1 MGSLIKIVDRK
12 VAPVF
17 FNKRPI
23 VTLPQVDDF
32 HGRAQGTAKRNFR
45 ANREHFIEGEDF
57 FEATYEEWN
66 QLFGGTNFV
75 PPKRAIGTTNFVVPK
90 TKGGHRGSMILLT
103 LTGYM
108 MLVKSLNDEKAWQIH
123 RALVTAYFM
132 KRQVK
137 PPLTDDERD
146 TIRIRFLAA
155 EESIGEISRSVGR
168 ARSTVQR
175 VTSDLRAARAGQMS
189 LFS

>member
-1 MGSLIKIVDRK
+1 MASLVKIVDRK
-12 VAPVF
+12 VAPMF
-17 FNKRPI
+17 FNNRPI
-23 VTLPQVDDF
+23 VTLPQVDEF
-32 HGRAQGTAKRNFR
+32 HGRPKNTAARNFSH
-45 ANREHFIEGEDF
+45 NRKHFIEGEDF
-57 FEATYEEWN
+57 FEATYEEWS
-66 QLFGGTNFV
+66 QLF
-75 PPKRAIGTTNFVVPK
+75 GTTNFVVPK

-146 TIRIRFLAA
+146 TIRVRFLAA

-175 VTSDLRAARAGQMS
+175 VTSDLRATRAGQMS

>member
-1 MGSLIKIVDRK
+1 MASLVKIEDRK

-17 FNKRPI
+17 FNNRPI
-23 VTLPQVDDF
+23 VTLPQVDEF
-32 HGRAQGTAKRNFR
+32 HGRPKNTAARNFSH
-45 ANREHFIEGEDF
+45 NRKHFIEGEDF

-66 QLFGGTNFV
+66 QLFGGTNIV
-75 PPKRAIGTTNFVVPK
+75 PPKETNGTTNFVVPK

-137 PPLTDDERD
+137 PPLTDNERD
-146 TIRIRFLAA
+146 TIRVRFLAA
-155 EESIGEISRSVGR
+155 EESIGEIARSVGR

-175 VTSDLRAARAGQMS
+175 VTSDLRAARAGQLS
-189 LFS
+189 LFT